1 MSECIPKSS
10 NGLYRDK
17 FGIVKYKDFI
27 RSDMMFRHA
36 HIPIRAGRTLSR
48 SIYIRCPKCG
58 RIGRLISRRRYKCG
72 RRLYTV
78 LHRSNKVA
86 NRVVACR
93 IPLTHPANE
102 YVDAVYRKYRIEQE
116 WW

>member
-1 MSECIPKSS
+1 MSERIILNEIKT
-10 NGLYRDK
+10 YRDDY
-17 FGIVKYKDFI
+17 GIVRYKDFI
-27 RSDMMFRHA
+27 RADMTFQHA
-36 HIPIRAGRTLSR
+36 YIPIRAGRTLSR

-86 NRVVACR
+86 NGIVACR

-102 YVDAVYRKYRIEQE
+102 YVDAIYRKYRIEQE